1 MAKIRLEK
9 VNYTYSAGTP
19 FETRALR
26 DVEFEIKE
34 GLVTGIIG
42 HTGSGKS
49 TMMMLL
55 NGLEKPESGRV
66 LLDGADIWEKPKEI
80 SKVRFRVGLV
90 MQYPEYQL
98 FEETI
103 KADVAFA
110 PKNLG
115 VPPDQIEEH
124 VRQALEKVGLPYDE
138 FAERSP
144 FELSGGQKRRVA
156 LAGILATAPS
166 ILILDEPMAGL
177 DPVSR
182 EDILALIQQLND
194 EGTTIVMVSHS
205 MDDIARLADR
215 VAVMNAGELFAIG
228 TPDEIFSRSAE
239 LLSMGL
245 DVPYASKLS
254 AMLRQRGMPVPEG
267 LYLKEQLRDYLVD
280 LYSKKH
286 RSGNA

>member
-1 MAKIRLEK
+1 MPIVLEHLTH
-9 VNYTYSAGTP
+9 TYQPGSAMQAT
-19 FETRALR
+19 AVK
-26 DVEFEIKE
+26 DVSFTVHDGEF
-34 GLVTGIIG
+34 LGIIG

-49 TMMMLL
+49 TLVQHM
-55 NGLEKPESGRV
+55 NGLLQPTSGRV
-66 LLDGADIWEKPKEI
+66 MVNGIDLADKKTRRDI
-80 SKVRFRVGLV
+80 RRQVGMLF
-90 MQYPEYQL
+90 QYPEYQL

-103 KADVAFA
+103 RADVAFA

-115 VPPDQIEEH
+115 VPPEQIEDH

-182 EDILALIQQLND
+182 EDILSLIKRLND

-228 TPDEIFSRSAE
+228 TPDEIFSRSGE
-239 LLSMGL
+239 LLAMGL
-245 DVPYASKLS
+245 DVPYASRLS
-254 AMLRQRGMPVPEG
+254 AMLRERGMLVPEG
-267 LYLKEQLRDYLVD
+267 LYLKEQLRDYLLD

>member
-1 MAKIRLEK
+1 MPIVLEHLTH
-9 VNYTYSAGTP
+9 TYQPGSAMQAT
-19 FETRALR
+19 AVK
-26 DVEFEIKE
+26 DVSFTVHDGEF
-34 GLVTGIIG
+34 LGIIG

-49 TMMMLL
+49 TLVQHM
-55 NGLEKPESGRV
+55 NGLLQPTSGKV
-66 LLDGADIWEKPKEI
+66 TVNGIDLADKKTRKDI
-80 SKVRFRVGLV
+80 RRQVGMLF
-90 MQYPEYQL
+90 QYPEYQL

>member
-1 MAKIRLEK
+1 MPIVLEHLTH
-9 VNYTYSAGTP
+9 TYQPGSAMQAT
-19 FETRALR
+19 AVK
-26 DVEFEIKE
+26 DVSFTVEDGEF
-34 GLVTGIIG
+34 LGIIG

-49 TMMMLL
+49 TLVQHM
-55 NGLEKPESGRV
+55 NGLLQPTSGRV
-66 LLDGADIWEKPKEI
+66 AVNGVDLADKKTRRDI
-80 SKVRFRVGLV
+80 RRQVGMLF
-90 MQYPEYQL
+90 QYPEYQL
-98 FEETI
+98 FEESI

-115 VPPDQIEEH
+115 VPADRIEEH
-124 VRQALEKVGLPYDE
+124 VRAAMEKVGLPYDE
-138 FAERSP
+138 FADRSP

-177 DPVSR
+177 DPAGR
-182 EDILALIQQLND
+182 EETLSLIKRLNK

-215 VAVMNAGELFAIG
+215 VAVMNMGGLFTIG
-228 TPDEIFSRSAE
+228 RTDEVFSRSGE
-239 LLSMGL
+239 LLDMGL
-245 DVPYASKLS
+245 DVPYTSRLS
-254 AMLRQRGMPVPEG
+254 AMLRARGLDVPEG

-280 LYSKKH
+280 LYSKQH

>member
-1 MAKIRLEK
+1 MPIVLEHLTH
-9 VNYTYSAGTP
+9 TYQPGSAMQAT
-19 FETRALR
+19 AVK
-26 DVEFEIKE
+26 DVSLTVQDGEF
-34 GLVTGIIG
+34 LGIIG

-49 TMMMLL
+49 TLVQHM
-55 NGLEKPESGRV
+55 NGLLQPTSGRV
-66 LLDGADIWEKPKEI
+66 IVNGIDLADKKTRKDI
-80 SKVRFRVGLV
+80 RRQVGMLF
-90 MQYPEYQL
+90 QYPEYQL

-103 KADVAFA
+103 RADVAFA

-115 VPPDQIEEH
+115 VPQDQIEEH
-124 VRQALEKVGLPYDE
+124 VKRALDTVGLPYEE

-156 LAGILATAPS
+156 LAGILATNPS

-182 EDILALIQQLND
+182 EDILALIKRLND

-205 MDDIARLADR
+205 MDDVARLADR
-215 VAVMNAGELFAIG
+215 VAVMNGGELFAIG
-228 TPDEIFSRSAE
+228 TPDEVFSRSEE
-239 LLSMGL
+239 LIAMGL
-245 DVPYASKLS
+245 DVPYAAKLS
-254 AMLRQRGMPVPEG
+254 AMLRERGLPVPKG

>member
-1 MAKIRLEK
+1 MPIVLEHLTHTYQPGSAMQATA
-9 VNYTYSAGTP
+9 VNDISLT
-19 FETRALR
+19 
-26 DVEFEIKE
+26 VEDGEFL
-34 GLVTGIIG
+34 GVIG

-49 TMMMLL
+49 TMVQHM
-55 NGLEKPESGRV
+55 NGLLQPTSGRV
-66 LLDGADIWEKPKEI
+66 IVNGIDLADKKTRRDI
-80 SKVRFRVGLV
+80 RRQVGMLF
-90 MQYPEYQL
+90 QYPEYQL
-98 FEETI
+98 FEETV

-115 VPPDQIEEH
+115 VPAEQIESY
-124 VRQALEKVGLPYDE
+124 VRAAMEKVGLPYDE

-177 DPVSR
+177 DPVGR
-182 EDILALIQQLND
+182 EETLSLIKQLND

-215 VAVMNAGELFAIG
+215 VAVLNMGELYTIG
-228 TPDEIFSRSAE
+228 TTNEVFSHSSE
-239 LLSMGL
+239 LLAMSL
-245 DVPYASKLS
+245 DVPHTARL
-254 AMLRQRGMPVPEG
+254 AATLRERGLPVPEG
-267 LYLKEQLRDYLVD
+267 IYLKEQLRDFLVE

-286 RSGNA
+286 RSGDA